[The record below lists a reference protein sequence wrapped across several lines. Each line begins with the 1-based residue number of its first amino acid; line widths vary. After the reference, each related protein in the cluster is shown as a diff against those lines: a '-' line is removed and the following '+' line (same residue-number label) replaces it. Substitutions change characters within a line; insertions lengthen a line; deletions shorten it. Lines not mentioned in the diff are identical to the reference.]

1 MNTPVEVLGFARE
14 PAWLPWVVQYFFLLG
29 ISTMA
34 FFLSL
39 PGVLWQRTGWEG
51 LSRRALLAA
60 LVCGLA
66 APVALLADLHQPGRF
81 LNFYL
86 HTNFGSWMGWG
97 SYFIPLY
104 VGGLLAYAWSVTRAN
119 RAGLALAASVAG
131 IGAVLVLVYTG
142 METMI
147 VAARPLW
154 HSFLVPV
161 FFAATALAGAFG
173 MTALFEAL
181 AGRRT
186 SATLN
191 SGLRLSQWA
200 VLAVLAAWLAMATS
214 GVAPYRE
221 ALATIRGGWT
231 AAWTW
236 FIASTG
242 LALWLARG
250 HSLLLPALFALHGA
264 WLARWLVFM
273 GGQSVPKLG
282 STYATQTLSLTP
294 DNLLGIAG
302 TAGLCLFIY
311 IVLTSLARWD
321 ESLGVKP

>member
-1 MNTPVEVLGFARE
+1 MNTTVEVLGFARE
-14 PAWLPWVVQYFFLLG
+14 PGWLPWAVQYFFLIG

-39 PGVLWQRTGWEG
+39 PGLLWRRAGWEG

-66 APVALLADLHQPGRF
+66 APLALLADLHQPGRF

-97 SYFIPLY
+97 AYFIPLY
-104 VGGLLAYAWSVTRAN
+104 VGGLLAYAWSALRAN
-119 RAGLALAASVAG
+119 RAGLTPAALVAG
-131 IGAVLVLVYTG
+131 SGAVLVLVYTG

-154 HSFLVPV
+154 HSFLIPV
-161 FFAATALAGAFG
+161 FFAVTAFAGAFG

-181 AGRRT
+181 AGRRE
-186 SATLN
+186 APALN
-191 SGLRLSQWA
+191 RGLRLGQWA
-200 VLAVLAAWLAMATS
+200 VLLLVAAWLLLALS
-214 GVAPYRE
+214 GAAPYRE
-221 ALATIRGGWT
+221 ALATIQGGWT
-231 AAWTW
+231 AAWIW
-236 FIASTG
+236 FIASTA
-242 LALWLARG
+242 LTLWLARG
-250 HSLLLPALFALHGA
+250 SSLLLPALFALHGA

-282 STYATQTLSLTP
+282 ATHAAQTLSLTP
-294 DNLLGIAG
+294 DSLLGIAG

-311 IVLTSLARWD
+311 IVLTSLVRWD
-321 ESLGVKP
+321 EPAKV

>member
-1 MNTPVEVLGFARE
+1 MNTTVEILGFAHE
-14 PAWLPWVVQYFFLLG
+14 PGWLPWAVQYFFLIG

-39 PGVLWQRTGWEG
+39 PGLLWQRAGWQA

-97 SYFIPLY
+97 AYFIPVYL
-104 VGGLLAYAWSVTRAN
+104 GGLLAYAWSVLRAN
-119 RAGLALAASVAG
+119 RAGLTLAALVAG
-131 IGAVLVLVYTG
+131 VGAVLVLVYTG

-154 HSFLVPV
+154 HSFLIPV
-161 FFAATALAGAFG
+161 FFAITALAGALG
-173 MTALFEAL
+173 MTALFEVI
-181 AGRRT
+181 AGRREG
-186 SATLN
+186 AAVLN
-191 SGLRLSQWA
+191 GGLRLSQWA
-200 VLAVLAAWLAMATS
+200 VLAVIATWLMMAMSGAT
-214 GVAPYRE
+214 AYRE
-221 ALATIRGGWT
+221 ALATIHGGWV
-231 AAWTW
+231 AAWIC
-236 FIASTG
+236 FIASVVVT
-242 LALWLARG
+242 LWRARG
-250 HSLLLPALFALHGA
+250 QSLLVPALFALLGA

-282 STYATQTLSLTP
+282 STYSAQSLSLTP
-294 DNLLGIAG
+294 DSLLGIVG

-311 IVLTSLARWD
+311 IVLTSLVRWD
-321 ESLGVKP
+321 DSAHA